1 VKEIIGQKSVE
12 AVLLHNTRSKK
23 TKKLKVTGVF
33 IAVGYTP
40 ITDLAQKIGVEMTP
54 QGYIK
59 QDHYRTNVPG
69 VYAAGDVTGGY
80 NQIVTASGHGAEAAL
95 TIFED
100 QIKPYWK

>member
-1 VKEIIGQKSVE
+1 MYVGLE
-12 AVLLHNTRSKK
+12 
-23 TKKLKVTGVF
+23 TKKLKVSGVF
-33 IAVGYTP
+33 VAIGYTP
-40 ITDLAQKIGVEMTP
+40 ITDLAKKIGVDITP
-54 QGYIK
+54 QGYIR
-59 QDHYRTNVPG
+59 QEHYRTNVPG